1 VSVSVSVCYKRA
13 CARVCELSES
23 VCVCVCACYQGAFAR
38 VCVGERE
45 SEYVRVCVCVLQ
57 GSKQALIKLPIHAPE
72 ILENQRLSIH
82 LIHRVSMD
90 ATF

>member
-1 VSVSVSVCYKRA
+1 MCVTREHARA
-13 CARVCELSES
+13 CASCERAW
-23 VCVCVCACYQGAFAR
+23 VCVCVCYQGACAR

>member
-1 VSVSVSVCYKRA
+1 VCVTREHARA
-13 CARVCELSES
+13 CASCERA
-23 VCVCVCACYQGAFAR
+23 CVCVCACYQGACAR